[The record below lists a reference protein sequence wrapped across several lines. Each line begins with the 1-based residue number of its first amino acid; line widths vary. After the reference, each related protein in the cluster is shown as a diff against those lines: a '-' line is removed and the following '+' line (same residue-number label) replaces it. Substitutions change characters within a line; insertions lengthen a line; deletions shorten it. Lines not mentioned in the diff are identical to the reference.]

1 MEVERTRDK
10 DDGLLRLFPANLTGD
25 SLFGLTEAAV
35 SKMTESVRM
44 EIFLCGILP
53 RNLKQIL
60 ICLLSWPISVT
71 RSGPTHNLYFQT
83 RGSSSDGLAFSG
95 QSKWLR

>member
-35 SKMTESVRM
+35 SKMTESVRI
-44 EIFLCGILP
+44 E
-53 RNLKQIL
+53 
-60 ICLLSWPISVT
+60 
-71 RSGPTHNLYFQT
+71 NLYVHTMNFVGICKT
-83 RGSSSDGLAFSG
+83 AH
-95 QSKWLR
+95 

>member
-1 MEVERTRDK
+1 MEVEKTRDK

-44 EIFLCGILP
+44 ESLYVPMNFMEFVKLLFNKIL
-53 RNLKQIL
+53 
-60 ICLLSWPISVT
+60 
-71 RSGPTHNLYFQT
+71 
-83 RGSSSDGLAFSG
+83 SD
-95 QSKWLR
+95 